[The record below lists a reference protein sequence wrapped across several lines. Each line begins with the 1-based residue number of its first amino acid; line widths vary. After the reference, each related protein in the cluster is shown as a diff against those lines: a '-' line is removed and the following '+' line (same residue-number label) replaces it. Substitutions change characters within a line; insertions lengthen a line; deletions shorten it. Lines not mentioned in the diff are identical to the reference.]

1 MLDAMD
7 KYAGKTAE
15 EVEAGGNQQ
24 AVAPSATARLA
35 GWSARHAWWI
45 LGGWILVLVSA
56 FLLAGNLDVT
66 SEGGVAT
73 TDARRASALIEDAT
87 GQKPRAVE
95 FVLVEANDGPIDEE
109 LFATVV
115 GSIVAEMR
123 EIEVVESVSSYQD
136 GAEPLR
142 TPDGRMALIQV
153 NTSLGQ
159 MDDLEPAE
167 AVLDIVEEA
176 NKNSG
181 LRVTTI
187 GNMSIERLF
196 GAMAEETFQKGEM
209 IGIIAALIIM
219 LAVFGAV
226 VAALVPVLLAIVAV
240 LTAVG
245 IIALISMVQD
255 LNEFTVIVT
264 TMVGLAVGIDYTL
277 FIVQRFREE
286 RDRGLE
292 RYDAITMA
300 GATASRTV
308 LFSGLAVAIALAGML
323 IMPDILFKSFGILAR
338 WLLLSR
344 LLRPR

>member
-56 FLLAGNLDVT
+56 FLLAGNLNVT

-219 LAVFGAV
+219 LAVFGGF
-226 VAALVPVLLAIVAV
+226 ALGPL
-240 LTAVG
+240 
-245 IIALISMVQD
+245 SMFQQMG
-255 LNEFTVIVT
+255 F
-264 TMVGLAVGIDYTL
+264 
-277 FIVQRFREE
+277 
-286 RDRGLE
+286 
-292 RYDAITMA
+292 
-300 GATASRTV
+300 
-308 LFSGLAVAIALAGML
+308 GLAVAVILDATIVRMVLVPASMELLGDKNWYFPSWLEWLPNISIEGDSNVAAVDGAAG
-323 IMPDILFKSFGILAR
+323 D
-338 WLLLSR
+338 
-344 LLRPR
+344 